1 MLKVR
6 VVLLASGSAL
16 LLTSAAFAQA
26 QDPREIEARKDCL
39 VGQVEAGAAILAGL
53 FAETGNPNFI
63 YNQAR
68 CYEQNSRP
76 DEAISRF
83 REYLRVAGNLGA
95 EEKADVERHIAE
107 CRGMQA
113 ELEQR
118 QRNAA
123 PALPAAPLPPPP
135 NAVPP
140 AAWPAVAQPPLPTTP
155 AGYPPPA
162 DAMVAMPSTP
172 AAPPVGSDSGLRT
185 WGIVVGSVGVAAVG
199 AGVAFSLLTK
209 STQGQVESDGRRNV
223 FDPDKYSR
231 GQTYASLQWVGYGVG
246 AVAIAAGAL
255 MMFARGTT
263 SQPGGGQQLALV
275 PAVGSGQAG
284 LSLQGG
290 F

>member
-1 MLKVR
+1 MLR
-6 VVLLASGSAL
+6 VCVALVASGSAL

-26 QDPREIEARKDCL
+26 QDPREIEARKACL
-39 VGQVEAGAAILAGL
+39 VGQVDAGAAILAGL
-53 FAETGNPNFI
+53 FAETGNPNFV

-95 EEKADVERHIAE
+95 EEKTDVERHIAE

-123 PALPAAPLPPPP
+123 PPVPAAPLPPAP
-135 NAVPP
+135 NSALP
-140 AAWPAVAQPPLPTTP
+140 AARPPMAPPPVATAPD
-155 AGYPPPA
+155 GYPPPV
-162 DAMVAMPSTP
+162 DTMVAVPSIP
-172 AAPPVGSDSGLRT
+172 AAPPAGSDSGMKT

-209 STQGQVESDGRRNV
+209 STQGQVESDSRRNL

-246 AVAIAAGAL
+246 AVGITAGVL
-255 MMFARGTT
+255 MVLARGTT
-263 SQPGGGQQLALV
+263 GQPGGGQPLALV
-275 PAVGSGQAG
+275 PAVGSEQAG